1 MNLHGCKFQANHDV
15 ICTVLDKDEATLMH
29 LGTKL
34 PYALNRTG
42 LTTWFLLKDGCAL
55 DAIVERLQE
64 EFDIEREKLR
74 KDVVNFIEDLLSYK
88 LIVATGSDR

>member
-1 MNLHGCKFQANHDV
+1 MNLHGCKFQVNHNV

-42 LTTWFLLKDGCAL
+42 LRIWCLLKEGCTLDG
-55 DAIVERLQE
+55 IVERLQK
-64 EFDIEREKLR
+64 EFGIEREQVK
-74 KDVVNFIEDLLSYK
+74 KDVVNFIRELLSFK
-88 LIVATGSDR
+88 LVTAIE